1 MTHRISYRR
10 HLAGAMTV
18 AALIVN
24 APMATAQ
31 PLETPPRIRAGIEEA
46 IQALDNSPRFKKMS
60 PQAKRQLVEFAVGN
74 TLFVMAHEM
83 AHVVIS
89 ELGLPVLGKEEDAA
103 DSFAALIAL
112 HIRSAFS
119 ERVLIEAA
127 KGWIL
132 SSYRDKKQGN
142 TLAFH
147 DEHGLDLQRAYSVVC
162 LMVGSDPDKFKALA
176 TEAELPEER
185 QTSCVRDYKN
195 AIWSWDL
202 VLKPHRRSA
211 DQPKVTIN
219 VNYKDDEKYA
229 IHARVLRHMG
239 LLEAFAQHAANFSRG
254 RNRSR
259 WRRAHAGSR
268 MPHGPSE
275 PGP

>member
-1 MTHRISYRR
+1 
-10 HLAGAMTV
+10 
-18 AALIVN
+18 
-24 APMATAQ
+24 
-31 PLETPPRIRAGIEEA
+31 
-46 IQALDNSPRFKKMS
+46 MS
-60 PQAKRQLVEFAVGN
+60 PQAKKQLVEFAVGN

-176 TEAELPEER
+176 TEAELPQER

-202 VLKPHRRSA
+202 MLKPHRRSA

-219 VNYKDDEKYA
+219 VSYKDDEKYV
-229 IHARVLRHMG
+229 IHARVMRHMG
-239 LLEAFAQHAANFSRG
+239 LLEAFARHAANLFSWPRPFSMEARACG
-254 RNRSR
+254 EPNATWTVGTRTLTLCYELTDEFIQLFQGYSR
-259 WRRAHAGSR
+259 KLPRKFRAAR
-268 MPHGPSE
+268 
-275 PGP
+275 